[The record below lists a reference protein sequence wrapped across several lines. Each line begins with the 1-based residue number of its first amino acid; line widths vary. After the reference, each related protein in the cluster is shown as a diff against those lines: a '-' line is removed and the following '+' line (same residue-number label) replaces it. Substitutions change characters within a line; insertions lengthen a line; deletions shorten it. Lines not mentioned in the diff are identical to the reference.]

1 MNGGSLK
8 ETKVRIYLTIQPK
21 KQLGCNFFSKINRR
35 ACPFIRQVRVCK
47 YMSENF
53 RAEAWTEFEV
63 HKYYIARKKWDW
75 IKIEV
80 KFIASAVCPIFYDSG
95 NCIRISIWLLTS
107 TLFPQNG
114 VSFGFWRNQIFGL
127 KRPRSVVFFFNWQ
140 TYHSKWPVPSGL
152 RKVSK
157 RQNLKYVC

>member
-1 MNGGSLK
+1 M
-8 ETKVRIYLTIQPK
+8 
-21 KQLGCNFFSKINRR
+21 
-35 ACPFIRQVRVCK
+35 

-114 VSFGFWRNQIFGL
+114 VSFGFWRNQIFIFRTKTSKIRCIFL
-127 KRPRSVVFFFNWQ
+127 TDRLMRHS
-140 TYHSKWPVPSGL
+140 HSKWPACTFWTEESVQTAKSEICILADAGFFFRL
-152 RKVSK
+152 LVS
-157 RQNLKYVC
+157 RWREIYSFWGIWGP